1 VRRSPTLLATGW
13 AGLVGNVVAVAFLA
27 DQPAAYRPKQLDAWA
42 AQVAAH
48 PAAASASAVAFTLGL
63 VSLGLW
69 ATELRSHL
77 PTRAARAGA
86 LLVGIG
92 ALFDALGTVAPL
104 VLALHV
110 GAEPNGAGAAV
121 SRALLGL
128 ALSLDALFNVSL
140 GVGLI
145 ALGAGWK
152 GGAGWLRALALAAG
166 LASLPVGGQV
176 VSEQAA
182 NLLLLA
188 APLWIAFVACTTF
201 VAWPAAADPADR
213 RPA

>member
-1 VRRSPTLLATGW
+1 VRRSPTLLFAGW
-13 AGLVGNVVAVAFLA
+13 AGLLGNVLAVVLLA
-27 DQPAAYRPKQLDAWA
+27 DQPAAYRPRQLDAWA

-63 VSLGLW
+63 LSLGVW
-69 ATELRSHL
+69 AAELRSHL

-86 LLVGIG
+86 LLFGIG

-110 GAEPNGAGAAV
+110 GDVPGGAGAAV

-128 ALSLDALFNVSL
+128 TLSLDAVFNVTL

-145 ALGAGWK
+145 AVGVGWE
-152 GGAGWLRALALAAG
+152 GGARWLRALAVAAG
-166 LASLPVGGQV
+166 LASLPVGGQI
-176 VSEQAA
+176 VSERAA
-182 NLLLLA
+182 DLLLLA
-188 APLWIAFVACTTF
+188 APLWLAFVACTTF
-201 VAWPAAADPADR
+201 VAWPAPTGRAIREPA
-213 RPA
+213 